1 MTVILSPEKVPF
13 FAGTYFPKS
22 SMLQLVP
29 HFAGVWKEQREKAE
43 EVGEAIIKSLH
54 EMQEGHAGG
63 DLNASYLTRCYEKL
77 DGTVDSAVNPSF
89 LPATP

>member
-1 MTVILSPEKVPF
+1 
-13 FAGTYFPKS
+13 
-22 SMLQLVP
+22 MLQLVP

-63 DLNASYLTRCYEKL
+63 DLNASYLTRCYESSTGL
-77 DGTVDSAVNPSF
+77 STGNTVDSAVNPSF